1 MLGEREKRTILS
13 LTIWDACNNILEE
26 GITDEVLDAIF
37 REGMLKVALVNAEKN
52 SVLIKNKSVLR
63 FKAIT
68 ELRYKSIINNMND
81 FLAQIGDYNYVN
93 FKGPVLNHYVYEKI
107 GCYRLMGDCDILVH
121 EKDALS
127 LYKFVKSK
135 IKDVYLTDNEDLV
148 KYYIH
153 YLQHLPGISYRT
165 FHYEIHHRLNQ
176 LNEPY
181 PIKHKYMF
189 IDTVKEGN
197 FVFPCFGM
205 FFISMCQHVFR
216 HEYFEATFKW
226 RNICDI
232 INIILVCSIDW
243 ENISKLVDKVTSKF
257 VMFYVLTR
265 AQTVYKFVAGIPL
278 LSTDVINLFSSDYD
292 KELDDIVFKTYH
304 PESNGFYY
312 IGKWSQG
319 YLERLF
325 KGAVNDINRNDLV
338 SIDFNYQFVRR
349 VQYDN
354 MIRQCKEIG
363 VDFDSFKDS
372 VIPVESGMPE

>member
-1 MLGEREKRTILS
+1 
-13 LTIWDACNNILEE
+13 
-26 GITDEVLDAIF
+26 
-37 REGMLKVALVNAEKN
+37 
-52 SVLIKNKSVLR
+52 
-63 FKAIT
+63 
-68 ELRYKSIINNMND
+68 
-81 FLAQIGDYNYVN
+81 
-93 FKGPVLNHYVYEKI
+93 
-107 GCYRLMGDCDILVH
+107 
-121 EKDALS
+121 
-127 LYKFVKSK
+127 
-135 IKDVYLTDNEDLV
+135 
-148 KYYIH
+148 
-153 YLQHLPGISYRT
+153 
-165 FHYEIHHRLNQ
+165 
-176 LNEPY
+176 
-181 PIKHKYMF
+181 
-189 IDTVKEGN
+189 
-197 FVFPCFGM
+197 
-205 FFISMCQHVFR
+205 MCQHVFR

-278 LSTDVINLFSSDYD
+278 LSTDVINLFSSDHD